1 MNGYAYLTWRYLRRR
16 PWPSA
21 LLAACLSIALLL
33 PTVTHLLTSGFES
46 SLRARSQT
54 TPLVFG
60 AAGPPLDLT
69 LAGLYFSRGERNAVT
84 GDTAIGEPVTTG
96 LWRRLS
102 TRDDLLAVPLNLRA
116 TARSRPI
123 VSTVPEYFE
132 ERGLVAIEGHLPHV
146 VGQAVLGAD
155 VARELGLGAGDRL
168 YSDPHDLI
176 DMSKPAS
183 LEMAICGVLAA
194 TGTADDRAVFTSLE
208 TAWVLEGLAHG
219 HDEVDP
225 ETIDPDQ
232 VLGMNDEEVRLQ
244 PTFLPYRT
252 LEGDALATFHLHD
265 DPDELP
271 LSCVLLFPRT
281 AKAAT
286 LVKAETNIERVFGA
300 MQVADTEAELD
311 ELLGIV
317 LGLRR
322 LLDGVAVVLL
332 VATAALGALVIGLS
346 MQLRATELRTLDRL
360 GSSARTVTIL
370 KLMQVGAIAAVA
382 AAVAAGLLGTLWL
395 LDPDLTLFL

>member
-1 MNGYAYLTWRYLRRR
+1 VNGLAYLTWRYLRRR

-46 SLRARSQT
+46 ALRERSAA

-69 LAGLYFSRGERNAVT
+69 LAGLYFSRPDLDTVPT
-84 GDTAIGEPVTTG
+84 GT
-96 LWRRLS
+96 WRELAARE
-102 TRDDLLAVPLNLRA
+102 DLLCVPLNLRA
-116 TARSRPI
+116 SARSRPI
-123 VSTVPEYFE
+123 VATVPEYFE
-132 ERGLVAIEGHLPHV
+132 ERGLFAAEGHLPHV
-146 VGQAVLGAD
+146 VGQAVLGAS
-155 VARELGLGAGDRL
+155 VAKDLELGVGDRL

-176 DMSKPAS
+176 DMSKPSS
-183 LEMAICGVLAA
+183 LEMAVCGVLAP
-194 TGTADDRAVFTSLE
+194 TGSADDRAVFTTLE

-225 ETIDPDQ
+225 ETVDPDQ
-232 VLGMNDEEVRLQ
+232 VLGMSDEEVRLQ
-244 PTFLPYRT
+244 PTFLSYRS
-252 LEGDALATFHLHD
+252 LDGDALATFHLHD

-281 AKAAT
+281 SKAGT
-286 LVKAETNIERVFGA
+286 LVKAETNIERRYGA
-300 MQVADTEAELD
+300 SQVADTGAELD
-311 ELLGIV
+311 ELLDLV

-322 LLDGVAVVLL
+322 LLDAVAVLL
-332 VATAALGALVIGLS
+332 FVATAALGALVIGLS
-346 MQLRATELRTLDRL
+346 MQLRANELRTLDRL

-370 KLMQVGAIAAVA
+370 KLQQVGAIAAVA
-382 AAVAAGLLGTLWL
+382 AVAALAVLGLVWV
-395 LDPDLTLFL
+395 LDPDLTLLL